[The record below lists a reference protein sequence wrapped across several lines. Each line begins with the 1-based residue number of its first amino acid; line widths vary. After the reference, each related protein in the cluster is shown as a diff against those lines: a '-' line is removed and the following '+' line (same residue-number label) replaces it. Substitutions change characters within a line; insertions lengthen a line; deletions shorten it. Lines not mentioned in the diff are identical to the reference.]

1 MVEKKRQKLTAKN
14 IFEKIPYKSILN
26 LLIEFQDKDFQG
38 EKGLK
43 PLHFRYALEQNYQKP
58 KLTFCLICK
67 KKYPN
72 IKSKNC
78 PKCHT
83 KLEIDPRVKS
93 NINRL
98 KPFFGEELDY
108 LINTNRIVPGC
119 ITSRQNLTKFL
130 NNLKNPPI
138 MAIEKI
144 GSNADAR
151 YHIKKEFRFELM
163 RIDNKTAFDS
173 YSLDEI
179 LYFFYDYPHRHQ
191 AIYGISQRLLKCFT
205 KEEKDIIEKIMGN
218 VDKQLKK
225 IQDVRDGVSERE
237 CVKRLNHFLDNTK
250 SEKIKK
256 LIRERGILIRSRDPS
271 PDEPSVFDKKGTL
284 WAEWKEHNHSGIR
297 FLVFLKNIVDKENR
311 PAAGKRTVTEC
322 RFWSEL
328 HFNKNYGFSSDDIQE
343 IERWWKDNDDIMD
356 IHQKSRQLSFSRYF

>member
-1 MVEKKRQKLTAKN
+1 MGEKRQKLTTKN
-14 IFEKIPYKSILN
+14 IFEKTPYKSILS
-26 LLIEFQDKDFQG
+26 LLIKFQDKDFQG
-38 EKGLK
+38 KKGLK

-67 KKYPN
+67 KKYLN
-72 IKSKNC
+72 IRSKNC

-93 NINRL
+93 NINQL

-119 ITSRQNLTKFL
+119 ITSRQSLTKFL

-144 GSNADAR
+144 GSNADVR
-151 YHIKKEFRFELM
+151 YRIKKAFSSELM

-179 LYFFYDYPHRHQ
+179 LFFLYEYPHRHQ

-205 KEEKDIIEKIMGN
+205 KDEKNIIEKILGN

-225 IQDVRDGVSERE
+225 IQDVRDRVSERE

-256 LIRERGILIRSRDPS
+256 LIQERGILIRNRYPPPS
-271 PDEPSVFDKKGTL
+271 KGTL
-284 WAEWKEHNHSGIR
+284 YAEYMEHKRSGMHSIR
-297 FLVFLKNIVDKENR
+297 FLEFLKNIIDKEDR
-311 PAAGKRTVTEC
+311 PTAGKRTVTEC

-328 HFNKNYGFSSDDIQE
+328 HFNKNYGFSPEDIQE
-343 IERWWKDNDDIMD
+343 IERWWKDNNDIMD
-356 IHQKSRQLSFSRYF
+356 IHQKNRQISFARYF